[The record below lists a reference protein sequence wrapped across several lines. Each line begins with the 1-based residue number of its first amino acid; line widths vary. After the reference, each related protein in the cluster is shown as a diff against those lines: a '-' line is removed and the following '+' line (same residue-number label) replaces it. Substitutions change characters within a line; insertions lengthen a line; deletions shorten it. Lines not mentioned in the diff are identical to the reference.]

1 MRGDLIKTNRIL
13 RRPDRVDAERLFPLV
28 GKSRTR
34 GHNLRV
40 RVVHLRAEEEILLS
54 DGSKSVEF
62 FTAAGCRGCVKFSI
76 GGADGI
82 GKAYAEELASQGIN
96 LILISH
102 DRSKLEATA
111 IAISETFNI
120 ETIIIEAD
128 FTKGR
133 EMYQP
138 IREALKD
145 KEIGILVNSVDVP
158 YEHPRFFL
166 NASEDELWDLINVNI
181 AATNMMIHILLPGMI
196 QRKKGAIVNISSGS
210 CCKPTPQ
217 MATYSSTQTYLDHFS
232 RALHFEYASKGI
244 FVQSL
249 LPFYVKNNSASHSD
263 GFCIYSWIAPSA
275 NVYARHA
282 ISTLG
287 ISHRTSGYWMH
298 SIQFLFAQY
307 MPEWLWVW
315 GATLMN
321 NRSCRKAACTS

>member
-1 MRGDLIKTNRIL
+1 MAAVDSFQLLYRQIARTCNTYMDALAIVGAWYVTKKSICLICDFYSIVRLHFIPRLVSRRDLLKHFGKW
-13 RRPDRVDAERLFPLV
+13 ALV
-28 GKSRTR
+28 T
-34 GHNLRV
+34 
-40 RVVHLRAEEEILLS
+40 
-54 DGSKSVEF
+54 
-62 FTAAGCRGCVKFSI
+62 

-111 IAISETFNI
+111 TAISEMFNI

-133 EMYQP
+133 EIYQP
-138 IREALKD
+138 IREAVKD

-158 YEHPRFFL
+158 HEHPQFFL
-166 NASEDELWDLINVNI
+166 NISEDKLWDFINLNI
-181 AATNMMIHILLPGMI
+181 AATNMMIHILLPKMI

-217 MATYSSTQTYLDHFS
+217 MATYSSAQTYLDHFS

-249 LPFYVKNNSASHSD
+249 LPFYVKNSTAHSD
-263 GFCIYSWIAPSA
+263 GLCIYSWIAPSA

-321 NRSCRKAACTS
+321 NRMCRKAA

>member
-1 MRGDLIKTNRIL
+1 MAAVDSFQLLYRQIARTCNTYIDALAIVGAWYVTRKSICLICDFYSIIRLHFIPRLVSRRDLLKHFGKW
-13 RRPDRVDAERLFPLV
+13 ALV
-28 GKSRTR
+28 T
-34 GHNLRV
+34 
-40 RVVHLRAEEEILLS
+40 
-54 DGSKSVEF
+54 
-62 FTAAGCRGCVKFSI
+62 
-76 GGADGI
+76 GGTDGI
-82 GKAYAEELASQGIN
+82 GKAYAEELASEGIN

-111 IAISETFNI
+111 TAISAMYNV

-133 EMYQP
+133 EIYQP
-138 IREALKD
+138 IRETVED

-158 YEHPRFFL
+158 YDHPQSFL
-166 NASEDELWDLINVNI
+166 NISEDKLWDLINVNI

-196 QRKKGAIVNISSGS
+196 QRRKGAIVNISSGS

-217 MATYSSTQTYLDHFS
+217 MATYSSVKTYLDHFS

-249 LPFYVKNNSASHSD
+249 LPFYIKTNTATYTD
-263 GFCIYSWIAPSA
+263 GLCIYSWIAPSA

-287 ISHRTSGYWMH
+287 ISHRTAGYWMH

-315 GATLMN
+315 GATQMN
-321 NRSCRKAACTS
+321 NRLYAAFLQKS

>member
-1 MRGDLIKTNRIL
+1 MAAVDSFQLLYRQIARTCNTYIDALAIVGAWYVTRKSICLVCDFYSLVRLHFIPRLVSRRDLLKHYGKW
-13 RRPDRVDAERLFPLV
+13 ALV
-28 GKSRTR
+28 T
-34 GHNLRV
+34 
-40 RVVHLRAEEEILLS
+40 
-54 DGSKSVEF
+54 
-62 FTAAGCRGCVKFSI
+62 

-82 GKAYAEELASQGIN
+82 GKAYAEELASQGID

-111 IAISETFNI
+111 TAITEMFNV

-128 FTKGR
+128 FTRGR
-133 EMYQP
+133 EIYQP

-145 KEIGILVNSVDVP
+145 KEIGILVNSMDVP
-158 YEHPRFFL
+158 FEQPQFFL
-166 NASEDELWDLINVNI
+166 NVSEDKLWDLINVNI
-181 AATNMMIHILLPGMI
+181 AATNMMVHIVLPGMV

-217 MATYSSTQTYLDHFS
+217 MTAYSSTKTYLDHFS
-232 RALHFEYASKGI
+232 RALHCEYASKGI

-249 LPFYVKNNSASHSD
+249 LPFYITTNTATHSD
-263 GFCIYSWIAPSA
+263 GLLVYSWLAPSA

-287 ISHRTSGYWMH
+287 ISTRTPGYWMH

-307 MPEWLWVW
+307 MPEWLWVS

-321 NRSCRKAACTS
+321 NRLRRQTAHKS